1 LLKFS
6 RPSPSAFAVL
16 AFIYKSGG
24 AGAVCEV
31 LAELSPD
38 TSYEYLMAQAA
49 YLRKLGLKQVAE
61 VVEQKAAEAP
71 TEAALICAEQD
82 ADHYNNKSR
91 LAYEKRRGNLSQAS
105 KEWMEGH
112 LDQDTLGFVFRDR

>member
-1 LLKFS
+1 
-6 RPSPSAFAVL
+6 L
-16 AFIYKSGG
+16 AFLFKSGG
-24 AGAVCEV
+24 SNAVCEV

-38 TSYEYLMAQAA
+38 TSYKYLTAQAA

-71 TEAALICAEQD
+71 TEAALICAKHD
-82 ADHYNNKSR
+82 ADRHNNKAR
-91 LAYEKRRGNLSQAS
+91 LAQEFRRGNLSQAS

-112 LDQDTLGFVFRDR
+112 LDQNTLRFVFRDR